1 MFLSQILLMEIRA
14 IFYDAWTQTW
24 HGTWWYNDSSCFTS
38 GSCCSSPLH
47 DNLTM
52 PSLSMSEAQ
61 KPSTKYFPSSLGPMN
76 PVTSHLDAFEL
87 HDFFFF
93 KFFFYDKFRNFITF
107 RWTSKVPFGCIGK
120 KKLTRILFLKLE
132 KKNYKLYY

>member
-1 MFLSQILLMEIRA
+1 MEIRA
-14 IFYDAWTQTW
+14 ILYDAWTQTW

-93 KFFFYDKFRNFITF
+93 LIIFFIINLETL
-107 RWTSKVPFGCIGK
+107 SPFVELQKSRLDALEK